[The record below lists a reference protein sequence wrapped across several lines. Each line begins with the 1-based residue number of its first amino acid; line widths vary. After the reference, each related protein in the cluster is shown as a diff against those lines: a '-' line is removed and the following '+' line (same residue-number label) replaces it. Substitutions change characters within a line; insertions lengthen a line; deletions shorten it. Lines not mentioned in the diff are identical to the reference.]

1 MLSLSAILFSIP
13 SREPFTKISFLAFI
27 FQDLLLRQLDF
38 RFPFLLHEKYPRFYG
53 ASYISFCRS
62 ATIINASSTQQT
74 FSISATVPFL
84 DRLNAKGIPASTTD
98 NYKIKFFHN

>member
-1 MLSLSAILFSIP
+1 MRFTSKSVMLSLSAILFSIP

-53 ASYISFCRS
+53 ASYMFFVGVQPLL
-62 ATIINASSTQQT
+62 TQ
-74 FSISATVPFL
+74 APNKLFL
-84 DRLNAKGIPASTTD
+84 
-98 NYKIKFFHN
+98 